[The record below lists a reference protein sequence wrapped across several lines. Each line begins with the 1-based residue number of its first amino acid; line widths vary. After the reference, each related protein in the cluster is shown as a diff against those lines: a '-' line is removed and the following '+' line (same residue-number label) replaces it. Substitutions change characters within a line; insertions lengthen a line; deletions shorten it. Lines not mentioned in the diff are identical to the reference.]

1 MTFMYAPVLEPN
13 LYRSLGHADVL
24 GNTLTDESS
33 GSGVLVE
40 FDLECDKLV
49 LGRTLT
55 LLVLLLLCER
65 ALARR
70 PPGSCGRGSTR
81 RGRCGLRRCHA
92 RLIVVLW
99 LRKLRCLHDVRHD
112 YYCVLHL
119 VFELRSDS
127 CRLPFSVKII
137 IGSACRMLSSSLRMR
152 EAAVVGTEA

>member
-13 LYRSLGHADVL
+13 LYRSLRHADVL

-40 FDLECDKLV
+40 FDLEGDKLV
-49 LGRTLT
+49 LCRTLT

-81 RGRCGLRRCHA
+81 WSRCGCGRCHA
-92 RLIVVLW
+92 RLFVVLW

-112 YYCVLHL
+112 CYLVLHL
-119 VFELRSDS
+119 VFELRGDS
-127 CRLPFSVKII
+127 CRMPFSVKVI
-137 IGSACRMLSSSLRMR
+137 IGSAFRVLSSLRMR